1 MKTELEI
8 KMETCP
14 HKLTYLGLLD
24 GWYCTL
30 CGCTIQ
36 GNKIIPATSWSKD
49 SMHEKKCGACDEVLE
64 NGKCP
69 LKCNA
74 CTGGRNFICVAH
86 GICPPDRHGCKPL
99 GSVPMSLDNVKIT
112 ESLYAIGEKIN
123 EIIRKLNSL

>member
-14 HKLTYLGLLD
+14 HKLVELRMMGFPEAEN

-36 GNKIIPATSWSKD
+36 GNKIIPATSWSKPVD
-49 SMHEKKCGACDEVLE
+49 GLQKQCLDCSLPAGHKPPHANPIDAPRMRYEQIEEL
-64 NGKCP
+64 
-69 LKCNA
+69 L
-74 CTGGRNFICVAH
+74 F
-86 GICPPDRHGCKPL
+86 PDRQVKQIMRVEEWDP
-99 GSVPMSLDNVKIT
+99 VFSLIVT
-112 ESLYAIGEKIN
+112 KIN